1 MGDVVIVAA
10 VSRWKMTLG
19 LVSSGDANCFTEF
32 TKHRA
37 TNDSYLSI
45 IILFLLLLYISTLF
59 VQFLIVK

>member
-10 VSRWKMTLG
+10 VSRWKMTMG

-45 IILFLLLLYISTLF
+45 ILFLLLLYISTLF

>member
-19 LVSSGDANCFTEF
+19 LASSGDANCFTEF

-37 TNDSYLSI
+37 TNVSYLS

>member
-45 IILFLLLLYISTLF
+45 ILFLLLLYISTLF